1 VCIRME
7 PVDERASSEFH
18 SINIE
23 AAPPERSIPAG
34 GANSVPQS
42 GSQTEGES
50 TLVSDSSASGQEEGA
65 RRSIPAEASGRQSA
79 GAQEVGCFGR
89 QRRHRSR
96 LRGPTSQNEHG
107 EEERKHRG
115 LENGRGEVN
124 PPVSLRP
131 DAQNTLESFR

>member
-1 VCIRME
+1 MCIRME
-7 PVDERASSEFH
+7 PVDERASLEFH

-34 GANSVPQS
+34 GANSVSHS
-42 GSQTEGES
+42 GSQAEGES
-50 TLVSDSSASGQEEGA
+50 TLVSDTRASSQEGRAS
-65 RRSIPAEASGRQSA
+65 RSIPAEASGRQSA

-89 QRRHRSR
+89 RRRHRSR
-96 LRGPTSQNEHG
+96 LRGPASQNEHG

-131 DAQNTLESFR
+131 DAQSTLESFR